1 MTTADDIARVIEES
15 AEPLTVDEIAVK
27 LGAEANDCEALLW
40 QSHERFIWQPGRK
53 WAVAEPKSLTA
64 RQSVGDA
71 PDGRSGLVSP
81 SDPQEL
87 RAFVL
92 SSGLTI
98 SVSQRPL
105 DTDAFFTV
113 RSAGNTVALT
123 LNSMH
128 ELFSSMPMPFA
139 ANRHT
144 SYKELC
150 EMLLGAWA
158 LYEDGLPE
166 GAPRRSAQDARH
178 LWGRRSIEILRDRET

>member
-27 LGAEANDCEALLW
+27 LGAEASDCEALLW

-53 WAVAEPKSLTA
+53 WAVAEPKSATA
-64 RQSVGDA
+64 RQGVSDA

-81 SDPQEL
+81 RDPQEL

-113 RSAGNTVALT
+113 RSAGSTVALT
-123 LNSMH
+123 LNSTH
-128 ELFSSMPMPFA
+128 ELFTSMPMPFS
-139 ANRHT
+139 ANKHT

-150 EMLLGAWA
+150 EVLLGAWA

-178 LWGRRSIEILRDRET
+178 LWGRRSIEFLRGREA

>member
-1 MTTADDIARVIEES
+1 MTTADDIARVLEES
-15 AEPLTVDEIAVK
+15 AEPLTVDEIALT
-27 LGAEANDCEALLW
+27 LGAGASDCEALLW

-53 WAVAEPKSLTA
+53 WAVAEPKSLA
-64 RQSVGDA
+64 VRQGVDDA
-71 PDGRSGLVSP
+71 PDGRSGLISP
-81 SDPQEL
+81 SDPREL

-98 SVSQRPL
+98 SVSHRPL

-128 ELFSSMPMPFA
+128 ELFSGMPMPFV
-139 ANRHT
+139 ANKPT

-150 EMLLGAWA
+150 EVLLGAWA
-158 LYEDGLPE
+158 LYEDSLPD
-166 GAPRRSAQDARH
+166 GVLRRSAQDARH
-178 LWGRRSIEILRDRET
+178 LWGRRSIELLRDRET